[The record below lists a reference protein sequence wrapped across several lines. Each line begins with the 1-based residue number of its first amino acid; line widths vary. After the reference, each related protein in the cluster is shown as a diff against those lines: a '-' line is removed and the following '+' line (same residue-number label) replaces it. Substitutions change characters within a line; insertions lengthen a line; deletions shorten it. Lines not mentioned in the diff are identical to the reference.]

1 MAFPKQQSI
10 YLRVYRY
17 KPEGNRLFRACRRQ
31 GAAPRPNGPFRKAMA
46 RRGADAACRR
56 RGRPTQGVRPPAVV
70 GAGRSAVDVVGK
82 SVENSLFEQT
92 SCVTHNRPHG
102 PLFRPILEREENSSE
117 RGRTWL
123 AGSRKGA
130 RPSRDPGQ
138 PSAGPP
144 PVPAARPPLQ
154 GSPIGHLPHP
164 KNQRPE
170 PYRPRRRP
178 GHKDALSK
186 KGQVERDAAPKMR
199 RREKKEG
206 ARCAQ
211 NHVKKEG
218 GAPGRLAREALRRH
232 EPRARAL
239 LGPHGRPRR
248 GGRRLLV
255 PRRDR
260 VR

>member
-70 GAGRSAVDVVGK
+70 GAGRSAVDAVGK

-144 PVPAARPPLQ
+144 SRPGGAAAPPR
-154 GSPIGHLPHP
+154 LPHRAP
-164 KNQRPE
+164 PPPE
-170 PYRPRRRP
+170 
-178 GHKDALSK
+178 KSK
-186 KGQVERDAAPKMR
+186 T
-199 RREKKEG
+199 
-206 ARCAQ
+206 
-211 NHVKKEG
+211 
-218 GAPGRLAREALRRH
+218 
-232 EPRARAL
+232 
-239 LGPHGRPRR
+239 
-248 GGRRLLV
+248 
-255 PRRDR
+255 
-260 VR
+260 

>member
-10 YLRVYRY
+10 YLRVYLY

-186 KGQVERDAAPKMR
+186 KGRSNETRRPKCGTAR
-199 RREKKEG
+199 RMK
-206 ARCAQ
+206 C
-211 NHVKKEG
+211 VKISDTMP
-218 GAPGRLAREALRRH
+218 PGNRF
-232 EPRARAL
+232 P
-239 LGPHGRPRR
+239 PPSFS
-248 GGRRLLV
+248 
-255 PRRDR
+255 
-260 VR
+260 